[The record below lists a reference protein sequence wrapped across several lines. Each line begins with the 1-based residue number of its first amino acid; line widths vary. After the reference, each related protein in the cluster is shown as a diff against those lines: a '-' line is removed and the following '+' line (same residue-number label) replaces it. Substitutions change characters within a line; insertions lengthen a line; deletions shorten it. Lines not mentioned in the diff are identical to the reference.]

1 MIFHDHTIAFTYR
14 FKEII
19 YNNNSYP
26 IKDNVITRKLSIIL
40 ICCFKTMANQRLFLI
55 YKSLKVSK
63 MVPTFGFMDP
73 TYGSGDFCLSGLL
86 SALSRPDGASF
97 FNFLSTELL
106 RGGEES
112 PFIKRLR
119 AFAGEERS

>member
-1 MIFHDHTIAFTYR
+1 
-14 FKEII
+14 
-19 YNNNSYP
+19 
-26 IKDNVITRKLSIIL
+26 
-40 ICCFKTMANQRLFLI
+40 MANQRLFLI